1 MRMER
6 KDAQFRD
13 RNRLRGGVDGN
24 RLVRGDFTWAV
35 SACVLNS
42 APSRTDRL
50 MVERSAILVAADANM
65 QKAR

>member
-1 MRMER
+1 MRSFGIGIVCAVALMGIGWC
-6 KDAQFRD
+6 AVM
-13 RNRLRGGVDGN
+13 L
-24 RLVRGDFTWAV
+24 TW
-35 SACVLNS
+35 SASTSVLIS